1 MNATIRIL
9 AINGSYRENGITDQ
23 AVAAAAHA
31 LEEAGATVETLTLRD
46 QSIDFCMNCR
56 ACTQQPGITPG
67 ECMIDDAMTQIVDK
81 LEASDAYIFAA
92 PTNFGTAT
100 AVFKRFMER
109 LVVYGYWPWGKAA
122 PKFRKATEPK
132 KKALLITSCAAPGI
146 MGRFAYKTPKQLK
159 YAAKIVG
166 AKSVGVVNPGLV
178 SQESG
183 PVLSGRTT
191 RRTEKLARK
200 LLH

>member
-1 MNATIRIL
+1 MNASTRVL

-23 AVAAAAHA
+23 AISAAARA
-31 LEEAGATVETLTLRD
+31 LEEAGAQVETLELRD
-46 QSIDFCMNCR
+46 KSIDFCLNCR

-67 ECMIDDAMTQIVDK
+67 ECMIDDAMSEIVDK
-81 LEASDAYIFAA
+81 IEASDAFIFAA
-92 PTNFGTAT
+92 PTNFGSVT

-109 LVVYGYWPWGKAA
+109 LIVYGYWPWGQAG
-122 PKFRKATEPK
+122 PKFRKATEPQ

-146 MGRFAYKTPKQLK
+146 MGRLTYSTPKQLR
-159 YAAKIVG
+159 YAAKVVG
-166 AKSVGVVNPGLV
+166 AKPVALVNPGLV
-178 SQESG
+178 SQEPG
-183 PVLSGRTT
+183 PVLSKRMI